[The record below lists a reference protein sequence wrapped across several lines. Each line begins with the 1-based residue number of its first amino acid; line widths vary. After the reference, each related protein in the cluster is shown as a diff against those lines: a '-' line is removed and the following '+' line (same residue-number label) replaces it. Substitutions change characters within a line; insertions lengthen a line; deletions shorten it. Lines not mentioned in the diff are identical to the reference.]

1 MRPSQHHLEIRKNK
15 DLNLSKIKKLKKV
28 IMLMMIP
35 VLLTS
40 CNKSKPTGPIVC
52 DFGFTSLTKEKLENK
67 TWKKSCFEDE
77 DQGGNLSYFD
87 ESYSFLGDH
96 FVFSSIKYSNPDCS
110 PGSEISSKEMS
121 GSYRVEEY
129 NKILLDYD
137 SFFLGFH
144 DEFLVEEN
152 NQLGFCGLNDWQV
165 NIFQDV
171 EGLRCG
177 EEGVDSVSYSDST
190 VALRTQILK
199 DTSDLEIEGVW
210 YKLHIE
216 VQEEE

>member
-67 TWKKSCFEDE
+67 TWKKSCFEVE

-87 ESYSFLGDH
+87 ESYSFSKGH
-96 FVFSSIKYSNPDCS
+96 FIFSSIKYSNPDCS

-121 GSYRVEEY
+121 GNYRVEE
-129 NKILLDYD
+129 NSKIVLNYD
-137 SFFLGFH
+137 SFLLGFH

-165 NIFQDV
+165 NIFKDV
-171 EGLRCG
+171 KGLRCG
-177 EEGVDSVSYSDST
+177 EEGDDFISYSDST
-190 VALRTQILK
+190 VALRTQIHEN
-199 DTSDLEIEGVW
+199 TSDLKIEGVW